1 MSTDQN
7 TKNNTGEGAPQAP
20 KDKMSAETPVK
31 AATEEQ
37 TPRKSVDDLR
47 KSQIFG
53 RLSVQIY
60 PPKGSS
66 TPAAGKLSPGNMTTF
81 DYRWDHDEHKSIKK
95 RKIEETSLEEEL
107 KDVEKARILLARKYK
122 QLITRLGKE
131 TKALCKI
138 VRENQNT
145 NRKIKEVSYKLVSQM
160 NTEEMHELLNTL
172 GQEGIKKMTPDAP
185 TPHCEECKEKYQEE
199 QEALRKRVA
208 IWCP

>member
-7 TKNNTGEGAPQAP
+7 TKNNTDEGAPQAP

-53 RLSVQIY
+53 RLSVQIS

-81 DYRWDHDEHKSIKK
+81 DYR
-95 RKIEETSLEEEL
+95 
-107 KDVEKARILLARKYK
+107 
-122 QLITRLGKE
+122 
-131 TKALCKI
+131 
-138 VRENQNT
+138 
-145 NRKIKEVSYKLVSQM
+145 
-160 NTEEMHELLNTL
+160 
-172 GQEGIKKMTPDAP
+172 
-185 TPHCEECKEKYQEE
+185 
-199 QEALRKRVA
+199 
-208 IWCP
+208 

>member
-7 TKNNTGEGAPQAP
+7 TKNNTDEGAPQAP

-95 RKIEETSLEEEL
+95 RKIEETSLEKEL

-131 TKALCKI
+131 TKALCQI
-138 VRENQNT
+138 VREN
-145 NRKIKEVSYKLVSQM
+145 
-160 NTEEMHELLNTL
+160 
-172 GQEGIKKMTPDAP
+172 
-185 TPHCEECKEKYQEE
+185 
-199 QEALRKRVA
+199 
-208 IWCP
+208 